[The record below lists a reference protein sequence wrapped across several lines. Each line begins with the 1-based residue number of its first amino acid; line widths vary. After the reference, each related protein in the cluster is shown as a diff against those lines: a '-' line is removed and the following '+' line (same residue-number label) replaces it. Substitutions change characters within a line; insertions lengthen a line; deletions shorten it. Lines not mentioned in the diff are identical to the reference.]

1 MQIFFFP
8 KINKA
13 FIHSFIHSFIHA
25 DPGVVINE
33 DVSFGFNTSD
43 GSTVVVHS
51 FVKES

>member
-1 MQIFFFP
+1 MQIFFFL
-8 KINKA
+8 KTNKG
-13 FIHSFIHSFIHA
+13 FIHSFIHA